1 VKVTK
6 QQQRRLAA
14 IEAKFNARSARGLL
28 PITSATRLSDA
39 YHALEEL
46 DSKRRRDIDLMEEDD
61 ERHERLDPP

>member
-14 IEAKFNARSARGLL
+14 IEKFNARSVRGLL

-46 DSKRRRDIDLMEEDD
+46 DSKRRRDIDLMEEDN